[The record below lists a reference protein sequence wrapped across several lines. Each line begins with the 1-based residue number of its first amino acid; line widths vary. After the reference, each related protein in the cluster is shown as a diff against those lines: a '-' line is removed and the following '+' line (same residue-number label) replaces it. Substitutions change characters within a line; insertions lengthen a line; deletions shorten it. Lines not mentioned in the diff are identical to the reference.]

1 MASAL
6 ITNVHYVDPVLPE
19 QLPLS
24 IIEKADALPAKV
36 AFLDG
41 ILAPET
47 GARLARLLQITN
59 SYYSNM
65 IEGQY
70 TELADMQ
77 RAQNAPRRER
87 QQLQD
92 LAVKHME
99 VQLLLERATRI
110 SPRVFSQMFDTR
122 LLRAVHSR
130 LFAGASEEALR
141 LSDGR
146 IMVPGQLRAQSNEEV
161 RVGNHEAPA
170 ASAVGAI
177 LSHLQTSFG
186 RNRDARRQL
195 ISALAYHHRLA
206 WTHPFLD
213 GNGRVTRMMTHLQL
227 FQLGLR
233 PHLWSLSR
241 GLARRHED
249 YYRVLAMADRPREG
263 DLDGRGQMSQKHYF
277 AFIEF
282 MLDACHDQVD
292 YMTAALDRKRMHE
305 RLIRAFKNN
314 ERILEMGIR
323 PESGPAVAA
332 LLLQGSMPRSDF
344 KTFTGLSARPAIDEL
359 SRLIRAGIVVSPTPK
374 SRTVEPGLPA
384 WFAAE
389 IFPDMHR
396 RFQ

>member
-1 MASAL
+1 M
-6 ITNVHYVDPVLPE
+6 
-19 QLPLS
+19 
-24 IIEKADALPAKV
+24 EKADALPAKV

-59 SYYSNM
+59 TYYSNM

-70 TELADMQ
+70 TELVDMQ

-87 QQLQD
+87 RLLQD
-92 LAVKHME
+92 LAVKHMQ
-99 VQLLLERATRI
+99 VQLIFERAIRMT
-110 SPRVFSQMFDTR
+110 PRAFTEMFDPQ
-122 LLRAVHSR
+122 LLCAVHNR
-130 LFAGASEEALR
+130 LFAGAQENALR

-146 IMVPGQLRAQSNEEV
+146 LMVPGQLRAQPNEEV
-161 RVGNHEAPA
+161 TVGNHSAPA
-170 ASAVGAI
+170 ASAVHAI
-177 LSHLQTSFG
+177 LAHLQTSFG

-195 ISALAYHHRLA
+195 ISILAYHHRLA

-213 GNGRVTRMMTHLQL
+213 GNGRVARMMTHLQL

-263 DLDGRGQMSQKHYF
+263 DLDGRGQMSQRHYF

-282 MLDACHDQVD
+282 MLDVCHDQVD
-292 YMTAALDRKRMHE
+292 YMTAALNRRRMHE

-314 ERILEMGIR
+314 ERILELGIR

-344 KTFTGLSARPAIDEL
+344 KVFTGLSARPAIDEL

-374 SRTVEPGLPA
+374 SRTIEPGLPA

-389 IFPDMHR
+389 IFPDLHR

>member
-19 QLPLS
+19 QLPQAL
-24 IIEKADALPAKV
+24 IEKADALPAKV

-41 ILAPET
+41 LLAPET
-47 GARLARLLQITN
+47 SACLATLLQITN
-59 SYYSNM
+59 TYYSNM

-77 RAQNAPRRER
+77 RAQNVPRRER
-87 QQLQD
+87 QLLQD
-92 LAVKHME
+92 LAVKHMG
-99 VQLLLERATRI
+99 VQLLFERATRMAD
-110 SPRVFSQMFDTR
+110 PGFKDMFAPQ
-122 LLRAVHSR
+122 LLCAVHRR
-130 LFAGASEEALR
+130 LFSGAAEEALR

-146 IMVPGQLRAQSNEEV
+146 LMQPGHLRALPNEEV
-161 RVGNHEAPA
+161 MVGNHAAPA
-170 ASAVGAI
+170 ASAVSA
-177 LSHLQTSFG
+177 LLTHLQTSFG

-195 ISALAYHHRLA
+195 LSALAYHHRLA
-206 WTHPFLD
+206 WVHPFLD

-227 FQLGLR
+227 FQLGLN

-241 GLARRHED
+241 GIARRHQD
-249 YYRVLAMADRPREG
+249 YYRLLALADRPREG

-282 MLDACHDQVD
+282 MLDVCHDQVD
-292 YMTAALDRKRMHE
+292 YMTAALDRKRMQE
-305 RLIRAFKNN
+305 RLVRAFKNN
-314 ERILEMGIR
+314 ERLLEMGIR

-332 LLLQGSMPRSDF
+332 LLLHGAMPRSDF
-344 KTFTGLSARPAIDEL
+344 KTFTGLTARPAIDEL
-359 SRLIRAGIVVSPTPK
+359 SRLIKAGIVVSPTPK
-374 SRTVEPGLPA
+374 SRTIEPGLPA

-389 IFPDMHR
+389 IFPDLHR